1 MLRLNNLI
9 CIPNKK
15 PVVCGSS
22 QPSHTKY
29 PSIQNLRHMQHEF
42 CTRGR
47 VRISQMYCTCSSS
60 SSAVSSGVVNT
71 GNSNFD
77 GIAVATT
84 LNSDSKE
91 LKISVVV
98 SGAKTQSI
106 FDDVF
111 SKIVADSQPIP
122 GFRRVKGGT
131 TPNIPKFILLEV
143 LGQSRIY
150 RQAISKIIN
159 YAIAGFVE
167 KESLKV
173 SKNLVVEQSIEES
186 EAEFEPGEDFKFDAV
201 LQLLD

>member
-1 MLRLNNLI
+1 
-9 CIPNKK
+9 
-15 PVVCGSS
+15 
-22 QPSHTKY
+22 
-29 PSIQNLRHMQHEF
+29 
-42 CTRGR
+42 
-47 VRISQMYCTCSSS
+47 MYCTCSSS
-60 SSAVSSGVVNT
+60 SSVVSSGVVNT

-84 LNSDSKE
+84 LNIDSKE

-122 GFRRVKGGT
+122 GFRRVKGG
-131 TPNIPKFILLEV
+131 KFFTLFVSYCLKV

-167 KESLKV
+167 KKLFWGKTIVSIFGKNHFPENGLMSKRMRDKFWSHVDQRIRTISTMYETVFRENGFIKKNSVKEYPRKTSLH
-173 SKNLVVEQSIEES
+173 
-186 EAEFEPGEDFKFDAV
+186 
-201 LQLLD
+201 